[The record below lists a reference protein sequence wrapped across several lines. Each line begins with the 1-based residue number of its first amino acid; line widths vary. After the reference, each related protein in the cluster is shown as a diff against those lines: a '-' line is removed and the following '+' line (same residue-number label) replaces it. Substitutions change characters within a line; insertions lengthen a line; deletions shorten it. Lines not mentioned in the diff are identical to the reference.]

1 MEKYLATADRV
12 TSSGKNI
19 YSVFFG
25 RYQTWHEGHRWLI
38 DQRLKNGKKVWLAI
52 RDVKPCENNPF
63 TALEVV
69 KNITKELSDLVQSG
83 LVIITVVPD
92 IESVNFGRGVGY
104 DVIEHVP
111 SEEISKISASQL
123 RKDAK
128 K

>member
-12 TSSGKNI
+12 TSSSKNI

-123 RKDAK
+123 RKYAK